1 MAVYITKYDNNNEV
15 FHREHKVNHG
25 KVEYLRVIFGGADKW
40 YPGFNGQYANFA
52 VKFGPSAFV

>member
-40 YPGFNGQYANFA
+40 YPGFNG
-52 VKFGPSAFV
+52 